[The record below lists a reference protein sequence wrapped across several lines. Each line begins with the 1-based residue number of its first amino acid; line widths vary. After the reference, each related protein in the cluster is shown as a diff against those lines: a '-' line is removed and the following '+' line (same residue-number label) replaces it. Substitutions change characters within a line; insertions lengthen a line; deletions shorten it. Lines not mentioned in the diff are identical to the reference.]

1 LIGFSERIGI
11 KVQFVDTRVIY
22 IDTNVDLIKYNYYIF
37 TNMPYDAAK
46 RKAYH
51 EKHKERKKDYYIDL
65 KQCALDS
72 ITWKK

>member
-1 LIGFSERIGI
+1 
-11 KVQFVDTRVIY
+11 
-22 IDTNVDLIKYNYYIF
+22 
-37 TNMPYDAAK
+37 MPYDAAK